1 MCWRSGGEFGL
12 GGRLMV
18 GYHKSAPA
26 QAEFPASLGVPRY
39 WASRHLDV
47 PTHRLDADTWGG

>member
-1 MCWRSGGEFGL
+1 MRWRSGGESGM

-26 QAEFPASLGVPRY
+26 HAEFTANPGMPWY
-39 WASRHLDV
+39 
-47 PTHRLDADTWGG
+47 